1 MQTRRPEWRPA
12 SKTQTRRHFLKRHH
26 AEMNI
31 SPPYISCLNQLLF
44 FTPSASHPS
53 CVCLQMSSFY
63 PHRICPVLFFSLFA
77 ASPLCQSLL
86 GIKEP
91 LPIRDRRSLQLLGAV
106 VPEDPSVL
114 PEEFWQRG
122 LASSEWPLLLFLS
135 REPQVIHAQNSASS
149 VRFRL
154 WLTVWTGLYPL
165 ASCHPA
171 SVENHRKEG
180 QRAV

>member
-12 SKTQTRRHFLKRHH
+12 SKTQTRRHFLKWHH

-44 FTPSASHPS
+44 FYTISIPSIMCLLTDVIFLSSSYLS
-53 CVCLQMSSFY
+53 C
-63 PHRICPVLFFSLFA
+63 PFFSLFA

-135 REPQVIHAQNSASS
+135 REPQVIHAQSSASS